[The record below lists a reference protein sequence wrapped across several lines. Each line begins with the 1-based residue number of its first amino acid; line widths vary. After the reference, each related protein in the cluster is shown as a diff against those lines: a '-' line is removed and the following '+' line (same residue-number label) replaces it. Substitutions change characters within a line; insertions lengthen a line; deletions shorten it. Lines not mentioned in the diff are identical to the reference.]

1 MIFIFC
7 TEVHRDSK
15 RLKMM
20 VYKSREVQK
29 TVWKSHKA
37 TRVIQKSREV
47 IRLIHKSREVHKTI
61 WKSHKATRVM

>member
-1 MIFIFC
+1 
-7 TEVHRDSK
+7 
-15 RLKMM
+15 MM

-47 IRLIHKSREVHKTI
+47 IRLIHKSREVHKTV